1 MMVPRRGLAHRPF
14 VGVAVGLLTALSLS
28 GCASSAPVEVPPAD
42 YDRAATWQTHMVAC
56 LQEEGWEVVAIDDGS
71 LNFAEGGLPSSQY
84 EKYADSV
91 QTCELSSGL
100 PTWDDLSEA
109 QRRGNYQLVA
119 ENAQC
124 LRDQGYDIPADPSF
138 QKYEE
143 DQAAW
148 TPFADLDVSADE
160 LDNLEKVCPQPIGW

>member
-1 MMVPRRGLAHRPF
+1 MKVRPRKNLHLHL
-14 VGVAVGLLTALSLS
+14 VGAAIGLLATLSLA
-28 GCASSAPVEVPPAD
+28 GCAPSAPIEVPPAD
-42 YDRAATWQTHMVAC
+42 YDRTAMWQTHMVTC
-56 LQEEGWEVVAIDDGS
+56 LQEEGWDVVANDDGS
-71 LNFAEGGLPSSQY
+71 LNFTEGGLPSSQY

-91 QTCELSSGL
+91 DTCERSSGL

-109 QRRGNYQLVA
+109 QRRGNYQLVV

-124 LRDQGYDIPADPSF
+124 LRDHGYDLPADPSF

-148 TPFADLDVSADE
+148 SPFADLEISADE
-160 LDNLEKVCPQPIGW
+160 FHELEKVCPQPIGW